1 MEDLLVFDL
10 ETQKLADEVGG
21 WSCIRDMG
29 LAVAVTYSPAQDCYS
44 FYTEGEVGQLIA
56 DLRAARKVV
65 GYNLYRFDYEVLR
78 AYTTDPLDDLPT
90 VDMLRDL
97 AGHLG
102 WRPKLNDLAV
112 ATLGLA
118 KSGDGLDAVRWF
130 RQGRLDRVIDY
141 CRRDVEVTWRIYDY
155 GRQNGH
161 VKILDRSWRER
172 LVPVRW

>member
-1 MEDLLVFDL
+1 MEGLLVFDL

-21 WSCIRDMG
+21 WSHIRDMR
-29 LAVAVTYSPAQDCYS
+29 LAVAVTYSPAQDGYRV
-44 FYTEGEVGQLIA
+44 YTEGEVARLIA

-65 GYNLYRFDYEVLR
+65 GYNLYGFDYKVLR
-78 AYTTDPLDDLPT
+78 AYTADPLDDLPT

-97 AGHLG
+97 ADRLG
-102 WRPKLNDLAV
+102 WRPKLNDVAA

-130 RQGRLDRVIDY
+130 RQGQLERVIDY
-141 CRRDVEVTWRIYDY
+141 CRRDVEVTWRVYDY

>member
-1 MEDLLVFDL
+1 MEGLLVFDL

-21 WSCIRDMG
+21 WSHIREMG
-29 LAVAVTYSPAQDCYS
+29 LAVAVTYSPAQDRYRT
-44 FYTEGEVGQLIA
+44 YTESEVGQLIA

-97 AGHLG
+97 ADQLG
-102 WRPKLNDLAV
+102 WRPKLNDLAA
-112 ATLGLA
+112 ATLGLT

-130 RQGRLDRVIDY
+130 RQGRLDLVKEY
-141 CRRDVEVTWRIYDY
+141 CRRDVEVTWRVYDY
-155 GRQNGH
+155 GRQNGY
-161 VKILDRSWRER
+161 VKILDRYWRER
-172 LVPVRW
+172 RVPVRW